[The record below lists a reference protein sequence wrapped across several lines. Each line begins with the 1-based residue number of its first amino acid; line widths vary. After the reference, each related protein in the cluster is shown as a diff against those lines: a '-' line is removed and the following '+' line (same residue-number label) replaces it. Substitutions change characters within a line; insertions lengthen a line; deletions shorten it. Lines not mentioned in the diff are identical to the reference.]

1 LEAQDEQPSPLHS
14 LEAGDYS
21 SDAVWVN

>member
-14 LEAGDYS
+14 EEAGDYS